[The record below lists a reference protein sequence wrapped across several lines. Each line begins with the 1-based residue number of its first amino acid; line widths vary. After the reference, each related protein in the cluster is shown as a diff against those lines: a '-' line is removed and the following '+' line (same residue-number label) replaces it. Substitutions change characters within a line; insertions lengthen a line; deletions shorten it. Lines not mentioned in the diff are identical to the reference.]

1 MSFQFT
7 FIAKNKAAAID
18 HLDTLLREHRIA
30 DVPDEIRSYIAQG
43 LASMRHE
50 GHVMVSATG
59 HLCTDDPNSSEITS
73 AHIAIR
79 PLEDDHAGSPSRVP
93 PSRE

>member
-1 MSFQFT
+1 MGFQFT

-18 HLDTLLREHRIA
+18 HLDTLLRERKID

-50 GHVMVSATG
+50 GHVMVSAAG
-59 HLCTDDPNSSEITS
+59 HLCTDDPNSSDITS

-79 PLEDDHAGSPSRVP
+79 PLEDDHAGPPSRVP
-93 PSRE
+93 LGTE